1 MTFKTGGSN
10 AGLEPVV
17 FAAMVPNSADKPILE
32 LMEEI
37 MGDHE
42 LLVSESQKCCTTK
55 VTMVLNLDTHT
66 TIKHFFSMQTGKGS
80 S

>member
-1 MTFKTGGSN
+1 M
-10 AGLEPVV
+10 

-42 LLVSESQKCCTTK
+42 LLVSESQNVAPKSL
-55 VTMVLNLDTHT
+55 VSAMVLILDTHK
-66 TIKHFFSMQTGKGS
+66 TIKHFFSMQTGSGS